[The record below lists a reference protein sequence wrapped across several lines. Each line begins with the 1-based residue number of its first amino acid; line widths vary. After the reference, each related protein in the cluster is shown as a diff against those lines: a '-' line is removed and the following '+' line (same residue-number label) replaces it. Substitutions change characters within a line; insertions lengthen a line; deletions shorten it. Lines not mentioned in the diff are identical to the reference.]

1 MRDLPDSRAI
11 FAGVC
16 TVLAVPV
23 SFNPFFPLIF
33 SPLGILAALASVTGD
48 RPASQRTRV
57 LALVSPVLCLV
68 FFAVGLHTVLVHPQL
83 PGA

>member
-1 MRDLPDSRAI
+1 MPSSLRL
-11 FAGVC
+11 C

-33 SPLGILAALASVTGD
+33 SPIGMLAALASVIGD

-57 LALVSPVLCLV
+57 LALSSL
-68 FFAVGLHTVLVHPQL
+68 FFASSSLRSACMRSSSTRS
-83 PGA
+83 